1 MKSYLSPKLE
11 KRQSN
16 IDKSGK
22 GLFAKEL
29 IKKNEIIGIKAGHI
43 IQKEYFDK
51 QGGFNSKTGEA
62 TLQIADNFFLGP
74 QQESEIEDV
83 MMSVNHSCEPNAG
96 FLGNV
101 IVVAMDDIKE
111 GEELLSDYA
120 MHINYSDF
128 KMECL
133 CGQKEC
139 RGIITGLDWQNKKL
153 QEKYGKYFS
162 SYLKEK
168 F

>member
-29 IKKNEIIGIKAGHI
+29 IKKDEIIGIKAGYI
-43 IQKEYFDK
+43 IKKEYFDK
-51 QGGFNSKTGEA
+51 HGGFNSKTGKA
-62 TLQIADNFFLGP
+62 ALQIADDFFLGP
-74 QQESEIEDV
+74 QRESEIEDV

-101 IVVAMDDIKE
+101 IVIAMADINK
-111 GEELLSDYA
+111 GEELTSDYA

-128 KMECL
+128 RMECL
-133 CGQKEC
+133 CGAGEC
-139 RGIITGLDWQNKKL
+139 REIIGGQDWQNKRL
-153 QEKYGKYFS
+153 QKKYGKYFS